1 MTGRPAS
8 APDAMA
14 PDAMAVDPAGP
25 PTIQLVGMHE
35 HTMRVGRSR
44 LVIIGMLFAAC
55 FALIAGRLVELSVL
69 GGDRG
74 ARLDRIATSGAAP
87 SERADIVDRHGRLLA
102 TNLQTASLYANAR
115 LVREP
120 ADVVDRLMHV
130 LPGLNRAELLA
141 RLTSRNGFVWLKRN
155 LSPREQYDVNGLGIP
170 GLGFQREQR
179 RVYPHGRLVSHVLG
193 YTDIDNNGI
202 AGIENYFDA
211 ELKRRAASGEPIV
224 LSLDL
229 RVQHALRDELR
240 RAMRTFSAG
249 GAAGVVMDVDTGEL
263 LAMVSLPDFDSNHA
277 GSVAGGARFNRV
289 SLGVYE
295 LGSVFKIFTTAMALD
310 TGTVDF
316 RSGYDATKPIRVSRF
331 VINDDHPKARWLSV
345 PEIFMFSSN
354 IGAVKMALDVG
365 TDTLRAF
372 MDRLGMFRQPDIEL
386 PEIGTPLG
394 PEPWREVSTMTV
406 AFGHGLAVSPLQL
419 TAGVG
424 AMVNGGLYRRP
435 TLVRQDTPPAATRVV
450 SARTS
455 ERMRRLMRLAVTA
468 GTGRQADVPYSLV
481 GGKTGT
487 AEKAKGRRYD
497 RRALLSSFVA
507 AFPMHAPRYVVYVL
521 LDEPRGTAKTHGF
534 ASAGWTAA
542 PTVSHVIARIGSILK
557 LPPVDPARPDI
568 REAMKVA
575 IPGREAKYA
584 SF

>member
-1 MTGRPAS
+1 MTDRHVPTPIS
-8 APDAMA
+8 
-14 PDAMAVDPAGP
+14 DAMAVDPNAS

-35 HTMRVGRSR
+35 QTMRVGRSR
-44 LVIIGMLFAAC
+44 LIIIGMLFAAC

-74 ARLDRIATSGAAP
+74 SRFDRLATSGAAP
-87 SERADIVDRHGRLLA
+87 SERADIVDRNGKLLA

-115 LVREP
+115 VVPEP

-141 RLTSRNGFVWLKRN
+141 KLTSRNGFVWIKRN
-155 LSPREQYDVNGLGIP
+155 LSPQEQYDVNGLGIP
-170 GLGFQREQR
+170 GLGFQQEQCR
-179 RVYPHGRLVSHVLG
+179 IYPHGRLTSHVLG
-193 YTDIDNNGI
+193 YTDVDNNGI

-211 ELKRRAASGEPIV
+211 ELKRRAASGKPIE
-224 LSLDL
+224 LALDL
-229 RVQHALRDELR
+229 RVQHAVRDELR
-240 RAMRTFSAG
+240 RAMRTFSAK
-249 GAAGVVMDVDTGEL
+249 GAAGVVMDVNTGEV

-277 GSVAGGARFNRV
+277 GSVVGDARFNRV

-310 TGTVDF
+310 TGTVNF

-331 VINDDHPKARWLSV
+331 IINDDHPKNRWLSV

-365 TDTLRAF
+365 ADTQRAF
-372 MDRLGMFRQPDIEL
+372 MDRLGMFRQPGIEL
-386 PEIGTPLG
+386 PEIGRPLG

-406 AFGHGLAVSPLQL
+406 SFGHGLAVSPLQL
-419 TAGVG
+419 AAGVS
-424 AMVNGGLYRRP
+424 AIVNGGLYRRP
-435 TLVRQDTPPAATRVV
+435 TLVKQDGLSVATRVI

-542 PTVSHVIARIGSILK
+542 PTTSHVIARIGPILK
-557 LPPVDPARPDI
+557 VPPVDPAEPAI

-575 IPGREAKYA
+575 IPGQGAKYA

>member
-1 MTGRPAS
+1 MTDRHAISHIPGVS
-8 APDAMA
+8 AA
-14 PDAMAVDPAGP
+14 DPAAA
-25 PTIQLVGMHE
+25 PTIQLVGGQE
-35 HTMRVGRSR
+35 HVMRIGRSR
-44 LVIIGMLFAAC
+44 LIIIGMMFAAC
-55 FALIAGRLVELSVL
+55 FALIAGRLVELSIL
-69 GGDRG
+69 GAGADPRFDRLG
-74 ARLDRIATSGAAP
+74 TSGAVP
-87 SERADIVDRHGRLLA
+87 TERADIVDRNGTLLA

-115 LVREP
+115 VVPEP
-120 ADVVDRLMHV
+120 AVVVDRLIRV
-130 LPGLNRAELLA
+130 LPGLDRSDLLNK
-141 RLTSRNGFVWLKRN
+141 LTSRNGFVWLKRN
-155 LSPREQYDVNGLGIP
+155 LSPQEQYDVNSLGIP

-179 RVYPHGRLVSHVLG
+179 RIYPHGRLVSHVLG

-211 ELKRRAASGEPIV
+211 ELKRRAASGEPID

-229 RVQHALRDELR
+229 RVQHAVRDELR
-240 RAMRTFSAG
+240 RAMRTFSAR
-249 GAAGVVMDVDTGEL
+249 GAAGLVMDVATGEL

-277 GSVAGGARFNRV
+277 GRVSGDVRFNRA

-310 TGTVDF
+310 TGTVNF

-331 VINDDHPKARWLSV
+331 IINDDHPKSRWLSV

-354 IGAVKMALDVG
+354 IGSVKMALDVG
-365 TDTLRAF
+365 AETQRNF
-372 MDRLGMFRQPDIEL
+372 MDRLGMFRQPAIEL

-419 TAGVG
+419 TAGVS
-424 AMVNGGLYRRP
+424 AIVNGGLYRRP
-435 TLVRQDTPPAATRVV
+435 TLMKQQEPAAATRVI

-455 ERMRRLMRLAVTA
+455 ERMRRLMRLAVTD

-487 AEKAKGRRYD
+487 AEKARGRRYD

-507 AFPMHAPRYVVYVL
+507 AFPMNAPRYVVYVL

-534 ASAGWTAA
+534 AGAGWTAA
-542 PTVSHVIARIGSILK
+542 PTASHVIARIAPILK
-557 LPPVDPARPDI
+557 VAPVDPEAADI
-568 REAMKVA
+568 REAMKVT
-575 IPGREAKYA
+575 IPGQGAKYA

>member
-1 MTGRPAS
+1 MTDRQ
-8 APDAMA
+8 APTPMSDAF
-14 PDAMAVDPAGP
+14 AVEPNAG

-35 HTMRVGRSR
+35 QTMRVGRSR
-44 LVIIGMLFAAC
+44 LIIIGMLFAAC

-74 ARLDRIATSGAAP
+74 SRFDRLATSSAAP
-87 SERADIVDRHGRLLA
+87 SERADIVDRNGKLLA

-115 LVREP
+115 VVREP
-120 ADVVDRLMHV
+120 ADVVDRLMRV
-130 LPGLNRAELLA
+130 LPRLNRAELLA
-141 RLTSRNGFVWLKRN
+141 KLTSRNGFVWLKRN
-155 LSPREQYDVNGLGIP
+155 LSPQEQYDVNGLGIP
-170 GLGFQREQR
+170 GLGFQQEQR
-179 RVYPHGRLVSHVLG
+179 RIYPHGRLTSHVLG
-193 YTDIDNNGI
+193 YTDVDNNGI

-211 ELKRRAASGEPIV
+211 ELKRRAASGEPIT

-229 RVQHALRDELR
+229 RVQHAVRDELR
-240 RAMRTFSAG
+240 RAMRTFSAR
-249 GAAGVVMDVDTGEL
+249 GAAGVVMDVNTGEV

-277 GSVAGGARFNRV
+277 GSVVGDARFNRV

-310 TGTVDF
+310 TGTVNF

-331 VINDDHPKARWLSV
+331 IINDDHPKKRWLSV

-365 TDTLRAF
+365 ADTQRAF
-372 MDRLGMFRQPDIEL
+372 MDRLGMFRQPGIEL
-386 PEIGTPLG
+386 PEIGRPLG
-394 PEPWREVSTMTV
+394 PEPWREVNTMTV
-406 AFGHGLAVSPLQL
+406 SFGHGLAVSPLQL
-419 TAGVG
+419 AAGVS
-424 AMVNGGLYRRP
+424 AIVNGGLYRRP
-435 TLVRQDTPPAATRVV
+435 TLVKQDGLSVATRVI
-450 SARTS
+450 SDRTS

-521 LDEPRGTAKTHGF
+521 LDEPRGTVKTHGF
-534 ASAGWTAA
+534 AGAGWTAA
-542 PTVSHVIARIGSILK
+542 PTTSHVIARIGPILK
-557 LPPVDPARPDI
+557 VPPVDPAQPEI

-575 IPGREAKYA
+575 IPGQGAKYA

>member
-1 MTGRPAS
+1 MTDRHPPRPMS
-8 APDAMA
+8 DV
-14 PDAMAVDPAGP
+14 MAVDPNAA

-35 HTMRVGRSR
+35 QTMRIGRSR
-44 LVIIGMLFAAC
+44 LIIIGMLFAAC

-74 ARLDRIATSGAAP
+74 SRFDRLATSGAAP
-87 SERADIVDRHGRLLA
+87 SERADIVDRNGKLLA

-115 LVREP
+115 VVPEP
-120 ADVVDRLMHV
+120 TDVVDRLMRV

-141 RLTSRNGFVWLKRN
+141 KLTSRNGFVWIKRN
-155 LSPREQYDVNGLGIP
+155 LSPQEQYDVNGLGIP
-170 GLGFQREQR
+170 GLGFQQEQR
-179 RVYPHGRLVSHVLG
+179 RIYPHGRLTSHVLG
-193 YTDIDNNGI
+193 YTDVDNNGI

-211 ELKRRAASGEPIV
+211 ELKRRAASGEPIE

-229 RVQHALRDELR
+229 RVQHAVRDELR
-240 RAMRTFSAG
+240 RAMRTFSAK
-249 GAAGVVMDVDTGEL
+249 GAAGVVMDVNTGEV

-277 GSVAGGARFNRV
+277 GSVVGDARFNRV

-310 TGTVDF
+310 TGTVNF

-331 VINDDHPKARWLSV
+331 IINDDHPKNRWLSV

-365 TDTLRAF
+365 AETQRAF
-372 MDRLGMFRQPDIEL
+372 MDRLGMFRQPGIEL
-386 PEIGTPLG
+386 PEIGRPLG

-406 AFGHGLAVSPLQL
+406 SFGHGLAVSPLQL
-419 TAGVG
+419 TAGVS
-424 AMVNGGLYRRP
+424 AIVNGGLYRRP
-435 TLVRQDTPPAATRVV
+435 TLVKQDEGPSVATRVI
-450 SARTS
+450 SDRTS

-542 PTVSHVIARIGSILK
+542 PTTSHVIARIGPILK
-557 LPPVDPARPDI
+557 VPPVDPAEPAI

-575 IPGREAKYA
+575 IPGQGAKYA

>member
-1 MTGRPAS
+1 MTDRHQPPRMS
-8 APDAMA
+8 DAI
-14 PDAMAVDPAGP
+14 AVDPNAS

-35 HTMRVGRSR
+35 QTMRVGRSR
-44 LVIIGMLFAAC
+44 LIIIGMLFAAC

-74 ARLDRIATSGAAP
+74 SRFDRLATSGAAP
-87 SERADIVDRHGRLLA
+87 SERADIVDRNGKLLA

-115 LVREP
+115 VVPEP
-120 ADVVDRLMHV
+120 ADVVDRLMRV
-130 LPGLNRAELLA
+130 LPGLNRTELLA
-141 RLTSRNGFVWLKRN
+141 KLTSRNGFVWIKRN
-155 LSPREQYDVNGLGIP
+155 LSPQEQYDVNGLGIP
-170 GLGFQREQR
+170 GLGFQQEQR
-179 RVYPHGRLVSHVLG
+179 RIYPHGRLTSHVLG
-193 YTDIDNNGI
+193 YTDVDNNGI

-211 ELKRRAASGEPIV
+211 ELKRRAASGKPIE
-224 LSLDL
+224 LALDL
-229 RVQHALRDELR
+229 RVQHAVRDELR
-240 RAMRTFSAG
+240 RAMRTFSAK
-249 GAAGVVMDVDTGEL
+249 GAAGVVMDVNTGEV

-277 GSVAGGARFNRV
+277 GSVVGDARFNRV

-310 TGTVDF
+310 TGTVNF

-331 VINDDHPKARWLSV
+331 IINDDHPKSRWLSV

-365 TDTLRAF
+365 ADTQRAF
-372 MDRLGMFRQPDIEL
+372 MDRLGMFRQPGIEL
-386 PEIGTPLG
+386 PEIGRPLG

-406 AFGHGLAVSPLQL
+406 SFGHGLAVSPLQL
-419 TAGVG
+419 AAGVS
-424 AMVNGGLYRRP
+424 AIVNGGLYRRP
-435 TLVRQDTPPAATRVV
+435 TLVKQDGLSVATRVI
-450 SARTS
+450 SDRTS

-542 PTVSHVIARIGSILK
+542 PTTSHVIARIGPILK
-557 LPPVDPARPDI
+557 VPPVDPEQPEI

-575 IPGREAKYA
+575 IPGQGAKYA

>member
-1 MTGRPAS
+1 MTDRL
-8 APDAMA
+8 AP
-14 PDAMAVDPAGP
+14 PPLSEAMAVDPHTQ
-25 PTIQLVGMHE
+25 PTVQLVGMHE
-35 HTMRVGRSR
+35 HSMRVGRSR
-44 LVIIGMLFAAC
+44 LIIIGMLFAAC

-74 ARLDRIATSGAAP
+74 NRFDRLAVSGAAP
-87 SERADIVDRHGRLLA
+87 SERADIVDRNGLLLA
-102 TNLQTASLYANAR
+102 TNLPTASLYANAR
-115 LVREP
+115 VVPEP
-120 ADVVDRLMHV
+120 AHVVEQLMRV
-130 LPGLNRAELLA
+130 LPGLNRSELLA
-141 RLTSRNGFVWLKRN
+141 KLTSRNGFVWLKRN
-155 LSPREQYDVNGLGIP
+155 LSPQEQYDVNSLGIP
-170 GLGFQREQR
+170 GLGFQQEQR

-193 YTDIDNNGI
+193 YTDVDNNGI

-211 ELKRRAASGEPIV
+211 ELKRRAGSAEPIE

-229 RVQHALRDELR
+229 RVQHAVRDELR
-240 RAMRTFSAG
+240 RAMRTFSAH
-249 GAAGVVMDVDTGEL
+249 GAAGVVMDVDTGEV

-277 GSVAGGARFNRV
+277 GSVVGDARFNRV

-295 LGSVFKIFTTAMALD
+295 LGSVFKIFTIAMALD
-310 TGTVDF
+310 AGTVDF

-331 VINDDHPKARWLSV
+331 IINDDHPKNRWLSV

-365 TDTLRAF
+365 TDAQRAF
-372 MDRLGMFRQPDIEL
+372 MRRLGMFRQPAVEL

-394 PEPWREVSTMTV
+394 PQPWREVSTMTV

-424 AMVNGGLYRRP
+424 AMINGGLYRRP
-435 TLVRQDTPPAATRVV
+435 TLIKQQESPAATRVI

-455 ERMRRLMRLAVTA
+455 DRMRRLMRLAVTE
-468 GTGRQADVPYSLV
+468 GTGRQADVPYTLV

-487 AEKAKGRRYD
+487 AEKARGRRYD
-497 RRALLSSFVA
+497 RNALLSSFVA

-542 PTVSHVIARIGSILK
+542 PTAGHVIARIGPILGVA
-557 LPPVDPARPDI
+557 PVDPAQPEI

-575 IPGREAKYA
+575 IPGQGAKYA